1 MAFRVTALKVIAL
14 GAELAFL
21 WLQNLKTIPPQGSSE
36 DGAEMAIS
44 ESPGQ
49 VFGKRSL
56 PHPINWTTWRTELEE
71 KEKVLEC
78 LLVCFYNASWTCPSR
93 NLSWEITHRCTWTMS
108 IDTLTILFKIKKK
121 IRSNL
126 HFHRKRGNGG
136 QINYVIYVC
145 IYISSGIPGSHH
157 KRMSAMNLLKRISET
172 HLTEKSRSGRKRVL
186 QSFFS

>member
-1 MAFRVTALKVIAL
+1 MASRVTALKVIAL

-121 IRSNL
+121 LEATYI
-126 HFHRKRGNGG
+126 FIEKGG
-136 QINYVIYVC
+136 MVAKLIMLYMCVYIYPLEYQGAITREWVQWT
-145 IYISSGIPGSHH
+145 SLKGSRRH
-157 KRMSAMNLLKRISET
+157 I
-172 HLTEKSRSGRKRVL
+172 
-186 QSFFS
+186 